1 MMASMPA
8 SVPLPVSVPLITA
21 DPGADEAR
29 RRGLRQMRLVAGSLL
44 LFAAIVYA
52 VTIDQDGALGYVN
65 AAAEASMVGA
75 IADWFAVTAIF
86 RAPLGLPIPHTAL
99 VPRRKDELAK
109 GLEEFVQG
117 NFLQEGVIRERAA
130 SAGVTLRLAG
140 WLAAEAHA
148 RRVVDE
154 AADVVAIGLAR
165 IRDRHIQALLQEVL
179 VPRLEHEPLAPLLG
193 SVLGEIVADD
203 LHHGLVDLTLEELDR
218 WLAHNRDTFMEVLAE
233 RAPWWAP
240 EMLNARVTARAHV
253 EALAWVWDIRDDQDH
268 HARRAL
274 DSLLEQLAADLV
286 GDPATQERAERF
298 KTRLLEHPQTLASS
312 LSLWNAFRR
321 VLLTALRE
329 PEGALRARMLQ
340 ETTAAARRLQADDAL
355 RARLDGLLAD
365 ALVFAVSRYGEEITG
380 VISHT
385 IARWDGAEAARRI
398 ELHVGRDLQ
407 FIRINGTLVGGL
419 VGLLLHSA
427 TGVV

>member
-1 MMASMPA
+1 MSA
-8 SVPLPVSVPLITA
+8 SVPAPAAAVPLLEI
-21 DPGADEAR
+21 DPAGDEAR
-29 RRGLRQMRLVAGSLL
+29 RCGLQRMRLLAGSLL
-44 LFAAIVYA
+44 LFAAVVYA
-52 VTIDQDGALGYVN
+52 ATLDADGALGFVN
-65 AAAEASMVGA
+65 AGAEASMVGA
-75 IADWFAVTAIF
+75 IADWFAVTALF
-86 RAPLGLPIPHTAL
+86 RHPLGLPVPHTAL

-140 WLAAEAHA
+140 WLTDEVHA

-154 AADVVAIGLAR
+154 AADVVAIGLDR
-165 IRDRHIQALLQEVL
+165 IRDEHVHALFEEVL
-179 VPRLEHEPLAPLLG
+179 VPRFVEEPLAPLLG
-193 SVLGEIVADD
+193 SALGEIVDDD
-203 LHHGLVDLTLEELDR
+203 LHHGLVDLALEELDR
-218 WLAHNRDTFMEVLAE
+218 WLVEHRQTFMDVLAE

-240 EMLNARVTARAHV
+240 ERLNDRVTARAHL
-253 EALAWVWDIRDDQDH
+253 EALAWVQDIRRDPGH

-274 DSLLEQLAADLV
+274 DTLLEQLATDLRE
-286 GDPATQERAERF
+286 DPATQERAERF
-298 KTRLLEHPQTLASS
+298 KTRLLEHPQTLASG

-321 VLLTALRE
+321 ALLQALRE
-329 PEGALRARMLQ
+329 PDGAVRERLRQ
-340 ETTAAARRLQADDAL
+340 ETTAAARRLQRDDAL

-365 ALVFAVSRYGEEITG
+365 GLVFAVSRYGEEITG

-419 VGLLLHSA
+419 VGLALHAA
-427 TGVV
+427 TSVA